1 MTSLTASNHRQ
12 RDEFL
17 AEEGNQ
23 WFARNRGALEADSP
37 ARQRVVLRISD
48 QFIGAGT
55 RARLRVLEIG
65 CGPGQ
70 NLAAL
75 ASRCPIEAAGIEP
88 SADAVALG
96 RSRYPE
102 FDLRV
107 GTADQLPWA
116 DAAFD
121 VVWFGFCLY
130 LVDRPLLQRVVAEAD
145 RVLADGGLLAILD
158 FDPDQPCRRPYHHR
172 PGLMS
177 YKMDHARLF
186 LANPA
191 YVLVDKFATSHT
203 TGHWEADPQERVALT
218 LCRKCLQHAYRE

>member
-1 MTSLTASNHRQ
+1 MTNLTYRQ

-17 AEEGNQ
+17 ADEGNQ

-37 ARQRVVLRISD
+37 ARQRIVQRIAD
-48 QFIGAGT
+48 QFVESSPET
-55 RARLRVLEIG
+55 RLRVLEIG

-75 ASRCPIEAAGIEP
+75 ASRRAIEAAGIEP
-88 SADAVALG
+88 SSDAVALG
-96 RSRYPE
+96 RSRHPE

-191 YVLVDKFATSHT
+191 YVLVDKLATSHT
-203 TGHWEADPQERVALT
+203 TGHWETDPQERVALT
-218 LCRKCLQHAYRE
+218 LCRKNLQHAYKA

>member
-1 MTSLTASNHRQ
+1 VTNTPDLHRQ

-17 AEEGNQ
+17 ADEGNQ
-23 WFARNRGALEADSP
+23 WFSRNRGALEADSP
-37 ARQRVVLRISD
+37 ARQRIVQRLAD
-48 QFIGAGT
+48 QIDPT
-55 RARLRVLEIG
+55 RRQRVLEIG
-65 CGPGQ
+65 CGPAQ
-70 NLAAL
+70 NLSTL
-75 ASRCPIEAAGIEP
+75 AGHRTLDAAGIDP
-88 SADAVALG
+88 SSDAIAQGLA
-96 RSRYPE
+96 RHPDY
-102 FDLRV
+102 DLRV
-107 GTADQLPWA
+107 GTADQLPWT

-191 YVLVDKFATSHT
+191 YVLIDKLATSHT
-203 TGHWEADPQERVALT
+203 TGHWEPDPQERVALT
-218 LCRKCLQHAYRE
+218 LCRKNLPNAYKA